1 MPDSESGP
9 QNKTRTR
16 RRRADTVL
24 VFNSSQKV
32 PDSVLNAIIDEWLVP
47 SLVEQFLRERGV
59 TRQSLLAQYRSLK

>member
-1 MPDSESGP
+1 MPSESGP
-9 QNKTRTR
+9 QNKTRSR

-24 VFNSSQKV
+24 VFSSSQKV

-59 TRQSLLAQYRSLK
+59 TRQSLLSHYRALE